1 MIVCTEKGKTYLPK
15 INEAFNLVNN
25 SAFKNFTEQE
35 QTLFFEMLNR
45 MLENIS
51 GLPAEY
57 YELKYV
63 KSNNVSK

>member
-1 MIVCTEKGKTYLPK
+1 
-15 INEAFNLVNN
+15 
-25 SAFKNFTEQE
+25 
-35 QTLFFEMLNR
+35 

-63 KSNNVSK
+63 KSTQPDNI